1 MTTDFSLQDL
11 IDRYGCSRSTAQ
23 AVVASRQAEATLKR
37 IDVDLAA
44 TVTGYRSTVEQ
55 IEGRWD
61 LGDDSKSAGRQL
73 AEQEARQRIAALKAE
88 HEAGART
95 LTQSSRAAASFDGGG
110 GVEGELRR
118 QAAWNRQ
125 QRLLDRASDTE
136 LSRAAIEL
144 AETVIGTGDPAAI
157 NSYRREIG
165 DYLASRGAPA
175 LPRVVAS
182 HLDVMASDI
191 AGEASVRLQDTT
203 EPIGRTNV
211 AFDQAAAHLTDP
223 NVVLPRWDGTV
234 DSHGVEVSTSNPA
247 PAE

>member
-61 LGDDSKSAGRQL
+61 LGDDSKDAGVRI
-73 AEQEARQRIAALKAE
+73 AEEEARQHITTLRAE
-88 HEAGART
+88 YDEAART
-95 LTQSSRAAASFDGGG
+95 LTHSSTAAASFDGGG

-125 QRLLDRASDTE
+125 QRLLDRAGDNE
-136 LSRAAIEL
+136 VNQRAIAL
-144 AETVIGTGDPAAI
+144 AETIISSGDTAAI
-157 NSYRREIG
+157 NSFRREIA

-175 LPRVVAS
+175 LPRVVAG

-191 AGEASVRLQDTT
+191 AGESSARLETCG
-203 EPIGRTNV
+203 EPIGRMAV
-211 AFDQAAAHLTDP
+211 AFDQASTHLTAP

-234 DSHGVEVSTSNPA
+234 DSHGVDLATSNPA